1 MAWMW
6 MFLLVATFFL
16 ILGFSKQFLVGIE
29 TLAQWV
35 SSFVKQD
42 FSAFVTLESVVDDT
56 TFLRNDGGMV
66 TVIEYAGATQIMGRT
81 EFMQM
86 SSSVDNFFARQMGG
100 IGHDLQ
106 VVYRQDSGSSGVAI
120 RNALTKTRATANR
133 IGLDIEDLLDAEE
146 DTLKK
151 VVVDESIWI
160 VVSTS
165 LAVIENQESL
175 KEDAQKKSELARE
188 MNLPPLGSAQN
199 PLKIVED
206 LLPKHE
212 GFVNEVWNL
221 FNTSGKSSARI
232 MDCHEVVTA
241 IRREIQPLSTSPD
254 FIPCLPGDR
263 APMTTTFY
271 GARAWEDIYYPPI
284 WSQACNSEITEHYS
298 NGMEKVFV
306 DGMYHGTVA
315 MDLPPQTPERFDLL
329 MKRLRHIPFR
339 ISYRIYNSGLDR
351 YKLNHTLVQFL
362 SFNPKSENRAI
373 KNAIDTIM
381 ERAKGSTEAEKTD
394 PALGLAVTITTW
406 SESEKTCIQNMQL
419 IQRAMQSW
427 GGCDVLPRAGD
438 ATDLFVSSLPALSH
452 SSPAR
457 FTLNNGSDIAK
468 MLPLFRP
475 ASLWKDGAVIFTSPD
490 GRMMPFQPGSS
501 LQNAWVYL
509 IFATM
514 GSGKSVLLNTIELGM
529 CLAPGLSRLPLM
541 TVIDVGESVAGMI
554 SVVQSSLP
562 DGRKHE
568 AGYFKVKMSAEFAFN
583 VFDTQLGFRFP
594 LARDRDFLRNFLTMI
609 ATPAGEKTAEKM
621 TSELMGMVVDEAYK
635 ERSDDRN
642 PVKFQFGVDQ
652 QVDECIKA
660 SGIKIDQETIWW
672 EVVDDLFA
680 AGQVDNSIR
689 AQRYAVPTLGMI
701 PSILKSGV
709 IMDMFSNNNP
719 QGAAL
724 IEAASIMVNA
734 AIRDYPVLS
743 TVTQWDIGSCRVA
756 GIDLNDVR
764 GNGESGF
771 KQTAL
776 MYAFAQQSAARNYYI
791 HPDMLPLCK
800 EMYRDYH
807 SKRVEDVWS
816 EIKAIIYD
824 EFHNTKGIEGIRRIV
839 NIDIREGRKWNI
851 MTVLSSQLIEDF
863 DSDAID
869 NMTGTFILSASNEG
883 VVQKCKTTFG
893 LSDSAITA
901 LKTEVIRP
909 GTGMVIFNT
918 KAGQNIQVFHNHL
931 SPIKMWAF
939 TTTSE
944 DKMVRKLLYDA
955 MPASHAR
962 RLLAKRFPRSGQF
975 KSYIE
980 QQRNRMMSSDDD
992 GNVIKIVA
1000 EEIISDYH
1008 NGALQS

>member
-1 MAWMW
+1 MAWFW
-6 MFLLVATFFL
+6 MFLLVSVFFL
-16 ILGFSKQFLVGIE
+16 ILFFSKQFVVGVE
-29 TLAQWV
+29 TIAQWV

-42 FSAFVTLESVVDDT
+42 FSAFVTLESVVDDV

-66 TVIEYAGATQIMGRT
+66 SVIEYAGATQIMGRT
-81 EFMQM
+81 EYLQM
-86 SSSVDNFFARQMGG
+86 SDAVDNFFARQMGG
-100 IGHDLQ
+100 VGHDLQ
-106 VVYRQDSGSSGVAI
+106 IIYRQDSGSSGVAI
-120 RNALTKTRATANR
+120 RNALAKTRATANR
-133 IGLDIEDLLDAEE
+133 IGLDIEDVLDAEE

-160 VVSTS
+160 IVSTS
-165 LAVIENQESL
+165 LAVIENKESL
-175 KEDAQKKSELARE
+175 QEDAKRKADLAKQ
-188 MNLPPLGSAQN
+188 MDLPSLGSAQN
-199 PLKIVED
+199 PLKIVEE

-212 GFVNEVWNL
+212 GFVNEVKHL
-221 FNTSGKSSARI
+221 FNTPGRSFARI
-232 MDCHEVVTA
+232 MDCHEVVSA

-254 FIPCLPGDR
+254 FRPCLPGDR
-263 APMTTTFY
+263 APMTTTMY
-271 GARAWEDIYYPPI
+271 GARPWEDIYYPPI
-284 WSQACNSEITEHYS
+284 WSQACNSEITEYYS
-298 NGMEKVFV
+298 GGMEKVLV
-306 DGMYHGTVA
+306 DGMCHGTVA

-339 ISYRIYNSGLDR
+339 ISYRIYNSGLER

-362 SFNPKSENRAI
+362 SFNPKSENRAT
-373 KNAIDTIM
+373 KNAIEAIM
-381 ERAKGSTEAEKTD
+381 EKAKGDVDSEKTD
-394 PALGLAVTITTW
+394 PALGLALTITTW
-406 SESEKTCIQNMQL
+406 SESEKTCVQNMQL
-419 IQRAMQSW
+419 IQRSMQSW
-427 GGCDVLPRAGD
+427 GGCDALPKAGD

-452 SSPAR
+452 STPAR

-529 CLAPGLSRLPLM
+529 CLAPGLNRLPLM
-541 TVIDVGESVAGMI
+541 TVIDIGESVAGMI

-562 DGRKHE
+562 EARKHE

-583 VFDTQLGFRFP
+583 VLDTQLGFRFP

-609 ATPAGEKTAEKM
+609 ATPAGEKTADRM
-621 TSELMGMVVDEAYK
+621 ISELMGMVVDEAYK
-635 ERSDDRN
+635 ERADDRN
-642 PVKFQFGVDQ
+642 PVKFQFGIDQ
-652 QVDECIKA
+652 QVDDCVKDA
-660 SGIKIDQETIWW
+660 SIKIDQETTWW

-680 AGQVDNSIR
+680 AGQTENAIR
-689 AQRYAVPTLGMI
+689 AQRYAVPTLSTV

-709 IMDMFSNNNP
+709 VMDMFAKNNP

-724 IEAASIMVNA
+724 IETASIMINS
-734 AIRDYPVLS
+734 AIRDYPVLAG
-743 TVTQWDIGSCRVA
+743 VTQWDIGSCRVT

-791 HPDMLPLCK
+791 HEDMLPLCK
-800 EMYRDYH
+800 EAYRAYH
-807 SKRVEDVWS
+807 KERVEDAKS
-816 EIKAIIYD
+816 EVKSIIYD

-839 NIDIREGRKWNI
+839 SIDIREGRKWNI
-851 MTVLSSQLIEDF
+851 MVVLASQLLEDF
-863 DSDAID
+863 DSDAVD

-883 VVQKCKTTFG
+883 VVKKCKETFG
-893 LSDSAITA
+893 LSESAVNA
-901 LKTEVIRP
+901 LKTEVVRP

-918 KAGQNIQVFHNHL
+918 KSGQNIQVFHNHL

-939 TTTSE
+939 TTTAE
-944 DKMVRKLLYDA
+944 DKMLRKFLYDA

-962 RLLAKRFPRSGQF
+962 RLLARRFPKSGQF

-980 QQRNRMMSSDDD
+980 QQRNRMMSSDDN
-992 GNVIKIVA
+992 GNVIQMVA
-1000 EEIISDYH
+1000 DEMIADYR
-1008 NGALQS
+1008 NGSAA